1 MPTRW
6 WLRRWPF
13 GDRVGWLSCQCDQIL
28 QKKSKMCHLDC
39 LPQIFFCFFFQELEN
54 WATGGNQFF
63 PRIFFKRV
71 IFLIFR
77 LKVFY
82 SNGHYLKTCKKSKF
96 HENSIRSEKKVSS
109 RNDQTWLNK
118 NGCKAS
124 LASPPGGENENE
136 CWNTLASSNLCNIYT
151 FKIVFIVRESKL
163 RSF

>member
-1 MPTRW
+1 MDIWGTE
-6 WLRRWPF
+6 LA
-13 GDRVGWLSCQCDQIL
+13 GWAASVTKFY
-28 QKKSKMCHLDC
+28 KKIKNVISIVYLN
-39 LPQIFFCFFFQELEN
+39 FFCFFQELEN
-54 WATGGNQFF
+54 RATGGNQFF

>member
-1 MPTRW
+1 MDIWGTE
-6 WLRRWPF
+6 LA
-13 GDRVGWLSCQCDQIL
+13 GWAASVTKFY
-28 QKKSKMCHLDC
+28 KKIKNVISIVYLNFFLFFSRIGKSSDGRES
-39 LPQIFFCFFFQELEN
+39 IFSQN
-54 WATGGNQFF
+54 
-63 PRIFFKRV
+63 FFKRV

>member
-1 MPTRW
+1 MTK
-6 WLRRWPF
+6 F
-13 GDRVGWLSCQCDQIL
+13 YKKIKNVSSWLST
-28 QKKSKMCHLDC
+28 SN
-39 LPQIFFCFFFQELEN
+39 FFCFFSRIGKSSD
-54 WATGGNQFF
+54 GGESIFSQN
-63 PRIFFKRV
+63 FFKRV

-82 SNGHYLKTCKKSKF
+82 SNGHYLKTCKKTSKF
-96 HENSIRSEKKVSS
+96 HENSICSEKKVSS

>member
-1 MPTRW
+1 MAQKMAIW
-6 WLRRWPF
+6 GQSWLVELPVWPNF
-13 GDRVGWLSCQCDQIL
+13 TKKIKNVSSRLST
-28 QKKSKMCHLDC
+28 SN
-39 LPQIFFCFFFQELEN
+39 FFLFFFQELEN

-63 PRIFFKRV
+63 PRIFLNESFSDLQIESFLFEWALFKNVQKRQ
-71 IFLIFR
+71 IPWKLDPFR
-77 LKVFY
+77 KESF
-82 SNGHYLKTCKKSKF
+82 
-96 HENSIRSEKKVSS
+96 S